1 MNGKCLL
8 KNLRMTLLLV
18 ASSQVARA
26 SDKPVL
32 NDWFALG
39 SGCRARSDLI
49 GDVEMKLQPYRDNHQ
64 RVYAAKFFLKNLRLS
79 EVHKNAKAK
88 RFGLECAIR
97 LNINPPPGKKI
108 VALHARTKMNVAKN
122 LGYELDL
129 LAELKLG
136 PMSLG
141 QEARKF
147 GIADVQDSKLH
158 KVLLSAGQDSATA
171 LPQLGCGEPKI
182 IGFDY
187 SWVVSQIQT
196 GNKIGPVELADDQSL
211 LIEAALEECRA

>member
-1 MNGKCLL
+1 MSGNCLL
-8 KNLRMTLLLV
+8 KTVRMTLLLV
-18 ASSQVARA
+18 GSSQTAWA
-26 SDKPVL
+26 SGKPVL

-49 GDVEMKLQPYRDNHQ
+49 GDVEMKLQPDRDNPQ
-64 RVYAAKFFLKNLRLS
+64 RIYAAKFFLKNLRFD
-79 EVHKNAKAK
+79 EVHKSTNAT

-108 VALHARTKMNVAKN
+108 VSLHAQTKMAVAKN

-136 PMSLG
+136 PISLG
-141 QEARKF
+141 QKTRKF
-147 GIADVQDSKLH
+147 GVADVQDSKLY
-158 KVLLSAGQDSATA
+158 KVLLSAGKNSATE

-187 SWVVSQIQT
+187 SWIVSQSQT
-196 GNKIGPVELADDQSL
+196 GNKIGAVELAGDQSL
-211 LIEAALEECRA
+211 LIEAALEDCRS